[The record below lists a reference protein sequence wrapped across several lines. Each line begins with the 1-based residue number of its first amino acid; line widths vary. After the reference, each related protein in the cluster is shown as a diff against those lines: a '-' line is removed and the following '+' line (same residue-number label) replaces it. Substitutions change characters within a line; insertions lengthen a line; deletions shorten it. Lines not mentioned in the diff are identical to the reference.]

1 MKRISCNY
9 KRKGS
14 GERIGKIG
22 LLTIVLLGL
31 VITPVIADQTDA
43 TDSEITETGFDSL
56 SEEKQTQIIGAVAG
70 LVIVIGIIILLMK
83 IKDKEMP

>member
-1 MKRISCNY
+1 MKRISFNY

-22 LLTIVLLGL
+22 LLAVILLAL
-31 VITPVIADQTDA
+31 VVTPVTANQTDA
-43 TDSEITETGFDSL
+43 ADGETTETGFNSL
-56 SEEKQTQIIGAVAG
+56 SEEKQTQIIGAIAG
-70 LVIVIGIIILLMK
+70 LVVVIGIIILLMK